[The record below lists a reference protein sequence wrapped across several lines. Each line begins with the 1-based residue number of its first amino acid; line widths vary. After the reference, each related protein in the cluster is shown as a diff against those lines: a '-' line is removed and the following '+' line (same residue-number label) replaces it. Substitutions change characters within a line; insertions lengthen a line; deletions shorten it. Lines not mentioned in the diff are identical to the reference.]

1 MVTVTR
7 VVRRIVT
14 SAIVLVVVATA
25 SFVLLHAAPG
35 GPFATDARRSP
46 AVARA
51 LEQRYGTGDSLAS
64 QYVSELAHLARGDLG
79 QSLVRDESVAD
90 VIASR
95 FPVSALIGALA
106 LALAL
111 ALGVASGVAAAARGG
126 WVDRAVRAGAVLAL
140 CVPAFVAGPLLIAWL
155 SLRLGWF
162 PPARLDSASAY
173 VLPAVTLALVYAGAL
188 ARLARAGMCDA
199 LGEDFVRT
207 ARAKGASERAVVWRH
222 ALRAGIAPAVSY
234 VGPAAA
240 AMLAGSFVVEKVFQV
255 PGLGS
260 SVVEAIAQ
268 RDYPVLTGV
277 LVFYAALVVA
287 LDLVVDG
294 ALAWLDPRSRR

>member
-1 MVTVTR
+1 MVAR
-7 VVRRIVT
+7 VLRRLAT

-25 SFVLLHAAPG
+25 SFALLHAAPG
-35 GPFATDARRSP
+35 GPFESDARRSP
-46 AVARA
+46 AVSRA
-51 LEQRYGTGDSLAS
+51 LAARYGTGDSLVV
-64 QYVSELAHLARGDLG
+64 QYAREMRALATGDLG
-79 QSLVRDESVAD
+79 HSLVRDESVGD
-90 VIASR
+90 VIAAR
-95 FPVSALIGALA
+95 FPTSALIGALA
-106 LALAL
+106 LALAA
-111 ALGVASGVAAAARGG
+111 ALGVAAGVSAAARGG

-140 CVPAFVAGPLLIAWL
+140 CVPAFVAGPLLIAAFA
-155 SLRLGWF
+155 LRLGWF

-173 VLPAVTLALVYAGAL
+173 VLPAVTLALFYAGAL
-188 ARLARAGMCDA
+188 ARLARAGMRDA
-199 LGEDFVRT
+199 LAEDFTRT

-255 PGLGS
+255 PGLGA

-277 LVFYAALVVA
+277 LVFYAAIVVA
-287 LDLVVDG
+287 LDLAVDV
-294 ALAWLDPRSRR
+294 ALALLDPRSRR